1 MAAGVVGL
9 SLRDALSS
17 PQTPPPSAHLPQAT
31 SYPCGTLSCPW
42 THLRLSDT
50 PRTGPVGSPTPRPAH
65 HKAQQCSPHPQTYI
79 SAQAVLFLGLP
90 LLGFHTVVCR
100 APVLLTGPQAFR
112 G

>member
-17 PQTPPPSAHLPQAT
+17 PQTPPPSAHLPW
-31 SYPCGTLSCPW
+31 PPPILGGTLSCPW
-42 THLRLSDT
+42 PQLCLSDST
-50 PRTGPVGSPTPRPAH
+50 TTGPVSSPTPQPAH
-65 HKAQQCSPHPQTYI
+65 HEAQQRPPHPQTYV